1 MERTRRVL
9 PFVLGVLLTL
19 LGAAPVPG
27 ILHVERPAL
36 GPASP
41 AGDSLRVPILV
52 YHSVAPHDP
61 GETETQRAY
70 RVSPE
75 RFEAQM
81 EILRDAGIA
90 VVPLARLVAALLDGE
105 PLPPRSV
112 VLTFDD
118 GWVNQYRHAFPVL
131 VRHGYPATFFVFTNP
146 IGRDTRFM
154 DWGQLRELTEAGM
167 TVGSHSRTHPYL
179 GRIADP
185 AELRREVAGSRTL
198 LEERLGVEVRFFAY
212 PFGEWSPALEASVRD
227 GGYLAA
233 RGFPGGVWNGPQH
246 RWSLRAVAVTDD
258 LSRFRALVGAGGAA
272 PGPTLHPASRP
283 MDPMGHEVP
292 VLGLEP
298 STLSPFP
305 PTPGPT
311 ELWP

>member
-1 MERTRRVL
+1 MARSRHSH
-9 PFVLGVLLTL
+9 PLGGAIL
-19 LGAAPVPG
+19 LGLLAVPVFPGSAALEG
-27 ILHVERPAL
+27 L
-36 GPASP
+36 ASAP
-41 AGDSLRVPILV
+41 EAPHGDSLRVPILV

-118 GWVNQYRHAFPVL
+118 GWANQYRHAFPVL

-179 GRIADP
+179 GRITDP
-185 AELRREVAGSRTL
+185 AELRREVEGSRTL

-272 PGPTLHPASRP
+272 PGPTHHPVSP
-283 MDPMGHEVP
+283 PVDPMGHEGP
-292 VLGLEP
+292 FLGLEP
-298 STLSPFP
+298 SSLSPFP
-305 PTPGPT
+305 PIPGPT
-311 ELWP
+311 DLRP